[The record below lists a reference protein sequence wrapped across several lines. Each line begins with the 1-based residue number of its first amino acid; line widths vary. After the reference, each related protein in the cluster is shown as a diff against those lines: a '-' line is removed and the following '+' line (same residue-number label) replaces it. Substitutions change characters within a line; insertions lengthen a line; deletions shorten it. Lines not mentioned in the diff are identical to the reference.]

1 MARKKTRPAVKV
13 NKAKSRIT
21 RRGKIR
27 PLVKPF
33 PPLGRMH
40 WRKQKT
46 LAMLVNRHQ
55 WQRDFDVT
63 QTQGIEI
70 EMEHLSDYFLV
81 TEASTTGLDITYIT
95 TEA

>member
-46 LAMLVNRHQ
+46 LAMLDNRRQ
-55 WQRDFDVT
+55 WAREFIPS
-63 QTQGIEI
+63 QTPGIEI
-70 EMEHLSDYFLV
+70 EMEHIVGSYLV
-81 TEASTTGLDITYIT
+81 TEASTTGLDITWIT
-95 TEA
+95 TE

>member
-1 MARKKTRPAVKV
+1 VARKKTRPAVKV
-13 NKAKSRIT
+13 NKAKSRIA

-46 LAMLVNRHQ
+46 LTMLANRRQ
-55 WQRDFDVT
+55 WQREFEPT
-63 QTQGIEI
+63 ETWQMEI
-70 EMEHLSDYFLV
+70 EMEHLSGYYLV
-81 TEASTTGLDITYIT
+81 TEATTTEPNITWIT
-95 TEA
+95 TE